1 MGDRRFGGMAA
12 VALALVLAQPG
23 GAAAQ
28 AVAPAPAPAPAQV
41 DPAQVFVV
49 ETRNPGRTDES
60 ALRFRLAPAL
70 AQAIRGHG
78 GAAALAANARLSAVG
93 ADILADAAA
102 AADLRVRT
110 AGWDQFALAFG
121 FTAAGVTLADQ
132 LAELPAF
139 GPLNGVLTHLGLVLT
154 AWQVTMDLS
163 RGDNAAAG
171 TNAWRGSI
179 GFALARFGNR
189 LMQVGGVSAWF
200 LDQTLQNFGQ
210 TAWAARADHWRQA
223 YARYYREGE
232 AAARQAEF
240 GVQPILRPTVE
251 EHLRRIEAQT
261 TGGRSVNDWTILLWH
276 YYTAAANPA
285 GFEALLRAELDR
297 YVARFWSD
305 PDMESWLDDSG
316 RAGLAQGASLT
327 DAIRINIE
335 AEHRA
340 ALILRLQRDVLPEVA
355 ARAWLL
361 DMQDEAARLNR
372 EAIPELNA
380 PVEIVVTAFGLDTPA
395 TVVMPRAGGGEWRA
409 TLQPGRSRTLRLT
422 RLAWLRAGLPDRL
435 RLEHAGGV
443 EERTFALAES
453 GRAGVVFGAPQA
465 QHIVS
470 LAVTEG
476 AQDCTLTRTHPDGRA
491 ETETL
496 TRPAR
501 APWTLH
507 SGNVP
512 GPQPISIVGRYAPGR
527 GWAEAAMSTPGTA
540 LGGPVGAP
548 AAPPA
553 AATTAVFSEPRFD
566 ALAEVACTLDTSS
579 LQSAEAMA
587 RYMASMG
594 TSLPLNCTFLRED
607 VSLAGGIET
616 RTHCRSTGEMRI
628 HSLLLPLPDGERFMD
643 MAQVMQ
649 DSLGPE
655 GMQQLL
661 EGLEGMQGLPGLMPR
676 P

>member
-1 MGDRRFGGMAA
+1 MDMADRRCGGLAA
-12 VALALVLAQPG
+12 VVLSLALVGAG
-23 GAAAQ
+23 GAWAQ
-28 AVAPAPAPAPAQV
+28 APGVAPAPVQV

-49 ETRNPGRTDES
+49 DTRHPGRTDET

-70 AQAIRGHG
+70 EQAIRGQG
-78 GAAALAANARLSAVG
+78 AAAALAANARLSSAG
-93 ADILADAAA
+93 ADILTDAAA
-102 AADLRVRT
+102 AADRRVRT

-121 FTAAGVTLADQ
+121 FTAAGITLADQ
-132 LAELPAF
+132 LAELPGF
-139 GPLNGVLTHLGLVLT
+139 GPLNGVFTNLGLVLT

-163 RGDNAAAG
+163 RGDNQAAG
-171 TNAWRGSI
+171 TNAWRG
-179 GFALARFGNR
+179 GVGYALARFGNR

-210 TAWAARADHWRQA
+210 TAWAARTDHWRQA

-285 GFEALLRAELDR
+285 GFDALLRAEMDR

-316 RAGLAQGASLT
+316 RAGMAQGASLT
-327 DAIRINIE
+327 DAIRTTIE
-335 AEHRA
+335 TEHRA
-340 ALILRLQRDVLPEVA
+340 ALLRRLQRDVWPEIA

-361 DMQDEAARLNR
+361 DMRDEAARLTR

-380 PVEIVVTAFGLDTPA
+380 PVEIVVTAFGLDAPA
-395 TVVMPRAGGGEWRA
+395 TVVLPRADGGEWRA
-409 TLQPGRSRTLRLT
+409 TLQPGRSRTLRMT

-435 RLEHAGGV
+435 RLERAEGP
-443 EERTFALAES
+443 EERTFALAET
-453 GRAGVVFGAPQA
+453 GRAGVVFGAPAA
-465 QHIVS
+465 QNIVA

-476 AQDCTLTRTHPDGRA
+476 AQDCTQTRTHPDGRTQA
-491 ETETL
+491 EAL

-507 SGNVP
+507 SGNVA
-512 GPQPISIVGRYAPGR
+512 GAQPVSIVGRYEPGR
-527 GWAEAAMSTPGTA
+527 GWAEAAMSTPGTT
-540 LGGPVGAP
+540 LGGSVGASGAP
-548 AAPPA
+548 AQ
-553 AATTAVFSEPRFD
+553 ATTALFSEPRFD
-566 ALAEVACTLDTSS
+566 ALAEVACTLDTST

-594 TSLPLNCTFLRED
+594 TSLPLQCSFLREE
-607 VSLAGGIET
+607 VSLGGGIEA
-616 RTHCRSTGEMRI
+616 RTLCRSTGQMRI
-628 HSLLLPLPDGERFMD
+628 AGLLLPLPDGERFMD

-655 GMQQLL
+655 GMQQMLQ
-661 EGLEGMQGLPGLMPR
+661 GLEGMQGLPGLMPR